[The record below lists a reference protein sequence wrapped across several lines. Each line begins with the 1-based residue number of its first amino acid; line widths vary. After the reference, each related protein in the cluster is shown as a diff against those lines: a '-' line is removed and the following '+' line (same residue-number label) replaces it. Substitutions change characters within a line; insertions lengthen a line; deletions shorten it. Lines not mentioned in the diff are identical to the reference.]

1 MIDAME
7 YMTALFIYI
16 HMTLN
21 DLILLRDVSCFGLD
35 MIHAVFLVDED
46 LVEASAE
53 FLLGL
58 FWQPQHQISTG
69 LW

>member
-21 DLILLRDVSCFGLD
+21 DPILLRNVSCFGLD
-35 MIHAVFLVDED
+35 MIHAIFPVDED
-46 LVEASAE
+46 LVETSAE
-53 FLLGL
+53 FLLV
-58 FWQPQHQISTG
+58 WQPQHQISTG
-69 LW
+69 LR